1 MDPYDRLKA
10 EMPEI
15 AKAVNEFKSEQ
26 VQQLAFRAL
35 LRSLAGEAS
44 VASEAEALEE
54 GAGAGAGAPPAKRA
68 RPRTSNKKPEASP
81 SGRGT
86 ARAKVAPP
94 TLDKTLNLRP
104 AGAQSFKDFVATK
117 QPRDNNE
124 RNLVSVYYLE
134 RIAGVTGAT
143 VNQVYTCYKEAGWRI
158 PGNQRNALAV
168 TASTKGWINT
178 KNMDALTVTPAG
190 ENHIE
195 HDLPAKPKA

>member
-35 LRSLAGEAS
+35 LRTLAGEAS
-44 VASEAEALEE
+44 GSVDEDAADNE
-54 GAGAGAGAPPAKRA
+54 AGAGIVPVKRQRRRA
-68 RPRTSNKKPEASP
+68 VAKKPDASP
-81 SGRGT
+81 GSRAT
-86 ARAKVAPP
+86 TRAKVAAP

-104 AGAQSFKDFVATK
+104 AGAQSFKEFVAEK
-117 QPRDNNE
+117 LPRDNNE
-124 RNLVSVYYLE
+124 RNLASVYYLE
-134 RIAGVTGAT
+134 RIAGVTGVN
-143 VNQVYTCYKEAGWRI
+143 VNQVYTGYKEASWRV
-158 PGNQRNALAV
+158 PGNLRNALAV